1 MLKCGLLGRKL
12 GHSYSPAIHKE
23 LGDYEYRIYE
33 KEPEELEDFILNGD
47 WNGLNVTIP
56 YKKAVPE
63 YCDSLS
69 ETARRIG
76 TVNTLVKRP
85 DRTIFGDNTDVY
97 GFASLVRVSGIDPCV
112 GKVLVLGSGGA
123 SAAVLEA
130 LRQVNVTP
138 IVISRSG
145 ANNYTNI
152 ERHADASLIINTTPL
167 GMYPN
172 TGVSPVDLNLFP
184 RLKGVLDVVYN
195 PARTQ
200 ILLDAEARGIPNA
213 NGLYM
218 LTAQAK
224 KSSECFT
231 GSAIPDGE
239 IDRVTRKLAAEMMN
253 IVIIGMPGSGKT
265 VTARR
270 LAERTGR
277 EAVDA
282 DAFWEEKYGERI
294 QDFIH
299 KMGEAAFRERETEV
313 LTELGKRSGIII
325 SAGGGVVTREENYP
339 LLHQNG
345 TIVRIERD
353 IDRLARAGRPL
364 SIGNDLHAMYA
375 VRAPLYER
383 FADIT
388 VSNNSSLDQTV
399 NEILK
404 KLKTN

>member
-33 KEPEELEDFILNGD
+33 KEPEELEDFVLNGD
-47 WNGLNVTIP
+47 WTGLNVTIP
-56 YKKAVPE
+56 YKKDVPA
-63 YCDSLS
+63 YCDELS

-76 TVNTLVKRP
+76 TVNTMVKRP
-85 DRTIFGDNTDVY
+85 DGTIYGDNTDVY
-97 GFASLVRVSGIDPCV
+97 GFASLVRKSGIDPKA

-138 IVISRSG
+138 VVISRSG
-145 ANNYTNI
+145 ADNYTNLD
-152 ERHADASLIINTTPL
+152 RHADAAVIINTTPL

-172 TGVSPVDLNLFP
+172 TGVSPVDLGMFP
-184 RLKGVLDVVYN
+184 KLQGVLDVVYN

-218 LTAQAK
+218 LVAQAK
-224 KSSECFT
+224 QSSECFT
-231 GSAIPDGE
+231 GSAIPDSE
-239 IDRVTRKLAAEMMN
+239 IDRVMRKLAGEMMN
-253 IVIIGMPGSGKT
+253 IVLIGMPGSGKS
-265 VTARR
+265 TAAKL

-277 EAVDA
+277 EVVDA
-282 DAFWEEKYGERI
+282 DAAWEAKYGESI

-299 KMGEAAFRERETEV
+299 AQGEAAFRERETAV
-313 LTELGKRSGIII
+313 LAELGKRSGIII

-345 TIVRIERD
+345 TIVRLERD
-353 IDRLARAGRPL
+353 IDCLAREGRPL
-364 SIGNDLHAMYA
+364 SIGSDLRAMYA
-375 VRAPLYER
+375 VRAPMYER

-388 VSNNSSLDQTV
+388 VNNDGSIERTV
-399 NEILK
+399 DEILA
-404 KLKTN
+404 KLETI

>member
-1 MLKCGLLGRKL
+1 MLQCGLLGRKL

-23 LGDYEYRIYE
+23 LGDYVYRIYE
-33 KEPEELEDFILNGD
+33 KEPEELKDFILNGD

-56 YKKAVPE
+56 YKKTVPE
-63 YCDSLS
+63 YCDGLS

-76 TVNTLVKRP
+76 TVNTLVKRS
-85 DRTIFGDNTDVY
+85 DGTIFGDNTDVY
-97 GFASLVRVSGIDPCV
+97 GFASLVRVSGIDPRA

-145 ANNYTNI
+145 ENNYTNL

-172 TGVSPVDLNLFP
+172 TGVSPLSLDLFP
-184 RLKGVLDVVYN
+184 HLAGVLDVVYN

-200 ILLDAEARGIPNA
+200 ILLDAETRGIPNA

-224 KSSECFT
+224 KSAECFT
-231 GSAIPDGE
+231 GSALPDVE
-239 IDRVTRKLAAEMMN
+239 IERVTRKLAADMMN

-277 EAVDA
+277 EVVDA
-282 DAFWEEKYGERI
+282 DTFWEEKYGESI
-294 QDFIH
+294 PDFIH
-299 KMGEAAFRERETEV
+299 KMGESAFRERETAV
-313 LTELGKRSGIII
+313 LSELGKRSGIII

-339 LLHQNG
+339 LLHQNS
-345 TIVRIERD
+345 TIVRLERD
-353 IDRLARAGRPL
+353 IDRLAREGRPL

-375 VRAPLYER
+375 VRAPLYAR

-388 VSNNSSLDQTV
+388 VSNNGSLEQTV

-404 KLKTN
+404 KLETI